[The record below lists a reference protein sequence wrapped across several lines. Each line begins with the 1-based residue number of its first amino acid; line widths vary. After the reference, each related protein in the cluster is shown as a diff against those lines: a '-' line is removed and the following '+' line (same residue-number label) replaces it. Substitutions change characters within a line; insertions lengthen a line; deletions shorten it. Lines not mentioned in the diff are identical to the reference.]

1 MRALLR
7 GRSARS
13 RGQCT
18 CDSFSGPCSRA
29 WLWPSFLL
37 VRLDQRQLAP
47 GQRVYHRS
55 VVIDVFSFA
64 VERHGRSCGWRWLLV
79 LSVTLFT
86 AGCGS
91 MLPSSTNATSS
102 FRHFEDLRAAVD
114 SLQPHKS
121 DQGTLVRL
129 GIDPGSLP
137 NTTILSYAEL
147 LRRFQPGTVAI
158 RDELD
163 PGIVAC
169 LLARDACRGWELNVA
184 YVANERT
191 GSFLADFF
199 NFRRR
204 TVTTGWRFNALILMA
219 NGVVVY
225 RAWGGQPSVNQVDRR
240 ANPLGPLQD
249 IGPAVVVNPL

>member
-1 MRALLR
+1 MLAIAVAQRTIDRRA
-7 GRSARS
+7 
-13 RGQCT
+13 
-18 CDSFSGPCSRA
+18 
-29 WLWPSFLL
+29 
-37 VRLDQRQLAP
+37 
-47 GQRVYHRS
+47 YH
-55 VVIDVFSFA
+55 FA
-64 VERHGRSCGWRWLLV
+64 VVRDAHIFHVVRPDCSGDWRWPLV
-79 LSVTLFT
+79 ASVCLAT
-86 AGCGS
+86 AGCSS

-102 FRHFEDLRAAVD
+102 FRRFEDLRLAVD
-114 SLQPHKS
+114 SLHPNTS
-121 DQGTLVRL
+121 DERSLIRL

-137 NTTILSYAEL
+137 NTTILTYADL
-147 LRRFQPGTVAI
+147 LRRFQPGTVAM

-169 LLARDACRGWELNVA
+169 LAARDACRGWELNVA
-184 YVANERT
+184 YVANKRT

-240 ANPLGPLQD
+240 NNPLGPLQD
-249 IGPAVVVNPL
+249 IGPAVVVNPP